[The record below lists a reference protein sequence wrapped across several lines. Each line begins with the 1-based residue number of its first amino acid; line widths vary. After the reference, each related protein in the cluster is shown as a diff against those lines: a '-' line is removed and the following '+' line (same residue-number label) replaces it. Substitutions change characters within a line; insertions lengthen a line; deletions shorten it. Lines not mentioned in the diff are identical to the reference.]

1 MHSSWLEDADPK
13 IKFKITESG
22 WMENCS
28 FEDWFSN
35 VQSKEA
41 FKRAHAVSG
50 FDSTGIFPLDRS
62 RVPKEKLLINKT
74 FQHVVSAR
82 TAQETDS
89 DDESSDLNETGE
101 YEPSN
106 HVMHYGRSDSDEEPS
121 SQIVLDRPSISQP
134 RSSSPLRSLSPAP
147 SQSDLNTELLNN
159 FLSTQ
164 LSKASKPSSIHITDR
179 VKRARLVG
187 PGGACIT
194 STESQSILEAEVNER
209 LQRKID
215 ADRVKQEREIKR
227 RKLDAAAI
235 RKKELASIKKKI
247 KREKLVT
254 NVQSKR
260 NAIKIR

>member
-1 MHSSWLEDADPK
+1 
-13 IKFKITESG
+13 
-22 WMENCS
+22 
-28 FEDWFSN
+28 
-35 VQSKEA
+35 
-41 FKRAHAVSG
+41 
-50 FDSTGIFPLDRS
+50 
-62 RVPKEKLLINKT
+62 
-74 FQHVVSAR
+74 
-82 TAQETDS
+82 
-89 DDESSDLNETGE
+89 
-101 YEPSN
+101 
-106 HVMHYGRSDSDEEPS
+106 MHYGRSDSDEEPS

-235 RKKELASIKKKI
+235 RKKELASIKKINKARETCHECTI
-247 KREKLVT
+247 EKKRDKNKVKWLHCFDCGKWCCADCLPSVFSTACSQVYRCESCLIDLNRT
-254 NVQSKR
+254 NEE
-260 NAIKIR
+260 